1 MGLND
6 CPLMK
11 PRTNNNYSVKILIM
25 IALIAEL
32 SQIVFINYINFKNIY
47 IRNVFP
53 ITYAG
58 SIDRCIK

>member
-1 MGLND
+1 MND

-25 IALIAEL
+25 TVLIAEI
-32 SQIVFINYINFKNIY
+32 SQIVFVNYMNFKNIY
-47 IRNVFP
+47 IRNDFP

-58 SIDRCIK
+58 SIDRFFK